1 MFFENY
7 LPNDILT
14 KVDRASMYNSLEV
27 RSPFLDKQIIEFSSS
42 LPNKFKVRG
51 STKSILRKL
60 SLNKLPN
67 SIIKR
72 KKHGFAVP
80 LANMLRSS
88 LKEKVSDTLT
98 STKTKVLDFINK
110 EKLKKIL
117 EDHNKGIDNRK
128 IIWSLYILEKCMEN
142 NLR

>member
-1 MFFENY
+1 M
-7 LPNDILT
+7 T
-14 KVDRASMYNSLEV
+14 
-27 RSPFLDKQIIEFSSS
+27 QFSSS
-42 LPNKFKVRG
+42 LPNKFKVNDG
-51 STKSILRKL
+51 TKSILRKL

-88 LKEKVSDTLT
+88 LKEKVSETLT
-98 STKTKVLDFINK
+98 STKTKVLEFINK

-117 EDHNKGIDNRK
+117 EDHNKGIDNSK